1 MSSSCQQST
10 RAATEATQTTISKDF
25 PPIEKLPNRP
35 LKISDL
41 LGIFAAI
48 KGIESDLSSGKR
60 RCQAA
65 IVQQIAA
72 EIVLLYG
79 KIGLQPVAR
88 SRQGQKDFA
97 ACTKPRNFQFSA
109 TNRDFLRFPRQIAK
123 FPILR
128 DKSRFFQS
136 SAKNRAFSFKSEDQ
150 ICAFSFKSEDQICAF
165 SFKSE
170 DQVCV
175 FSIKSAYFP

>member
-1 MSSSCQQST
+1 MLD
-10 RAATEATQTTISKDF
+10 EATLSYNNTVNKSTGFSPFKSIFGTNATLPLDAVCGINPAQEVVSSQLVQANANKNRIEAQTNYKD
-25 PPIEKLPNRP
+25 
-35 LKISDL
+35 
-41 LGIFAAI
+41 
-48 KGIESDLSSGKR
+48 
-60 RCQAA
+60 
-65 IVQQIAA
+65 
-72 EIVLLYG
+72 
-79 KIGLQPVAR
+79 
-88 SRQGQKDFA
+88 QGQKDFA

-136 SAKNRAFSFKSEDQ
+136 SAKN
-150 ICAFSFKSEDQICAF
+150 CAFSFKSEDQICAF

-175 FSIKSAYFP
+175 FSIKSAGQMSRFLQVLSK

>member
-1 MSSSCQQST
+1 MSSSCQQFT

-48 KGIESDLSSGKR
+48 KGIKSDLSSGKR

-88 SRQGQKDFA
+88 SRTIVDKILRAKKKYYDWVKLQGK
-97 ACTKPRNFQFSA
+97 RSA
-109 TNRDFLRFPRQIAK
+109 TVGEK
-123 FPILR
+123 
-128 DKSRFFQS
+128 
-136 SAKNRAFSFKSEDQ
+136 
-150 ICAFSFKSEDQICAF
+150 
-165 SFKSE
+165 
-170 DQVCV
+170 
-175 FSIKSAYFP
+175 